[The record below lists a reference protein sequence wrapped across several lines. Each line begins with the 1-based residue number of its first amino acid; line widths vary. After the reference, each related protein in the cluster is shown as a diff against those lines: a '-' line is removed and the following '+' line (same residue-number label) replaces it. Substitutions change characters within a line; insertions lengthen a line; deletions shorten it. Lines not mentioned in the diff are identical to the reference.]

1 MALLQLTV
9 IPMGTETPAVGPY
22 IADIQK
28 ALAKEKVN
36 FKLMDMGTLLEGDAA
51 ELLAVVAKIHELPF
65 LKGAQRVVTQIT
77 MDDRRDKKVS
87 IGDKVAAVK
96 TLLGEN
102 E

>member
-1 MALLQLTV
+1 NIT
-9 IPMGTETPAVGPY
+9 GTHETNLK
-22 IADIQK
+22 QQ
-28 ALAKEKVN
+28 
-36 FKLMDMGTLLEGDAA
+36 DAT
-51 ELLAVVAKIHELPF
+51 EVLAVMEKIHELPF